1 MPPTTAVNGVHKH
14 DNQNRA
20 KHQRQILEITQE
32 KQQQQQQ
39 QALSCK
45 DVLIFCHLATEQTN
59 WNH

>member
-32 KQQQQQQ
+32 KQQQQQ
-39 QALSCK
+39 ALSCK
-45 DVLIFCHLATEQTN
+45 DVLIFFCSATEQTN

>member
-1 MPPTTAVNGVHKH
+1 MTPATAVNDVHKH

-32 KQQQQQQ
+32 KQQQQQ
-39 QALSCK
+39 ALSCK